1 MGLYSYHHEDRGQ
14 HSTGGIDL
22 FNECLISFVRKE
34 WLLLLV
40 GSNGPGS
47 ESISGNPKEMH
58 FGRGRIYYS
67 GQLRCR
73 ARVCQQCRSCGFI
86 AFKARG
92 ITKTVAKVS
101 VTKMLN
107 ASGAFSTSN

>member
-1 MGLYSYHHEDRGQ
+1 MGLYSYYHEDRGQ

-67 GQLRCR
+67 G
-73 ARVCQQCRSCGFI
+73 
-86 AFKARG
+86 
-92 ITKTVAKVS
+92 
-101 VTKMLN
+101 
-107 ASGAFSTSN
+107 